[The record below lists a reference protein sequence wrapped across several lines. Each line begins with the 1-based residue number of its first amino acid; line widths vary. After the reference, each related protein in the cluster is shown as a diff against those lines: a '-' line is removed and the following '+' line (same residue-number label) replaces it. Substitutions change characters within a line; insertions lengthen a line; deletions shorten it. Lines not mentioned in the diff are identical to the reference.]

1 MPDMSFHHPST
12 HTLSKALC
20 SAGTLPAYL
29 AVAAI
34 LSMALPSGGFPVEM
48 MGFRAD
54 VGVKVEI
61 EFEAVFPVGIRFM
74 RMPSVA
80 DDALNPL
87 RFQQMCDPCIMITRV
102 QSHVSGQLPQSLLC
116 FVQDFRKWRDVV
128 DVGRLDMYIDDYIP
142 NKRYTPEFKEQVV
155 EAVIQDGLSYQEAAD
170 FTKFKDMTAFKV
182 GNEFIW
188 RKERKVLRLNA
199 EDAGVQAGRR
209 NCRVQ
214 WKRIC
219 PPRFSD
225 CAQKTHT

>member
-1 MPDMSFHHPST
+1 MRRMPATRPQVFATRHGGGRS
-12 HTLSKALC
+12 AIVYE
-20 SAGTLPAYL
+20 SAGNGGIVKGRLQMLHVHILLVAPLGTGHMAQPGTDQHEGGVVVREDAYHTDPAANLPIRPL
-29 AVAAI
+29 NH
-34 LSMALPSGGFPVEM
+34 F
-48 MGFRAD
+48 
-54 VGVKVEI
+54 VG
-61 EFEAVFPVGIRFM
+61 A
-74 RMPSVA
+74 
-80 DDALNPL
+80 N
-87 RFQQMCDPCIMITRV
+87 TRV
-102 QSHVSGQLPQSLLC
+102 QCSLNCTPIVRRYDILNNKREC
-116 FVQDFRKWRDVV
+116 ITMPKW
-128 DVGRLDMYIDDYIP
+128 IP

-155 EAVIQDGLSYQEAAD
+155 EAVIQDGPSYQEAAD